1 MCTCR
6 WPAASSA
13 SRTRLTSSSLTP
25 VGLKSPMSARA
36 SGRPSARR
44 CRAGRPRAARRAR
57 PPPRARCAPSRSRSP
72 RAPSRSSRRRSGRP
86 SACAAATVSP
96 PKAAIRLCGTVP
108 TPRPPHQDAC
118 ASVDTP
124 IAPAM
129 CAAQPSPVWT
139 SQWSWRAGKK
149 RIGLP
154 LAASTT
160 LRTLRMMRVR
170 RARHAEVDRLQV
182 GEQRV
187 VAVDLEHRLPGL
199 DLVRLV
205 ERVHLE
211 PAPVRRSTASAPRS
225 PRRCRRA
232 PSAASGTPGRS
243 RPAGGP
249 ARPGA
254 GA

>member
-13 SRTRLTSSSLTP
+13 SRTRLTRTSFTP
-25 VGLKSPMSARA
+25 VGLNSPMIGQSERSTMQLGGVEANAPEPVAEGVRHLERRAHRVVLEVHEHGHVHLVGEAVGPGARGGDGVAAEGRDQAVRHGADAAAAPPGRLRVGRDADRAGDVRRPAVAGLDQPVVVARGEEEDRLAVGRLHHLADVAHDARA
-36 SGRPSARR
+36 
-44 CRAGRPRAARRAR
+44 PRE
-57 PPPRARCAPSRSRSP
+57 
-72 RAPSRSSRRRSGRP
+72 
-86 SACAAATVSP
+86 
-96 PKAAIRLCGTVP
+96 
-108 TPRPPHQDAC
+108 
-118 ASVDTP
+118 
-124 IAPAM
+124 
-129 CAAQPSPVWT
+129 
-139 SQWSWRAGKK
+139 
-149 RIGLP
+149 
-154 LAASTT
+154 
-160 LRTLRMMRVR
+160 
-170 RARHAEVDRLQV
+170 HAEVDRLEM

-211 PAPVRRSTASAPRS
+211 RRPSRPSTASAPRS

-254 GA
+254 RA